1 MYRSVF
7 ISKSR
12 IIYACLLLPRHD
24 FTSEIWC
31 LRRYGMK
38 GPVYLKNRD
47 GQVLSAGQDG
57 GCEWQSGSV
66 HRYSDRI
73 TTTSLIGTTTFTLFS
88 HITVSVPAVVL
99 TGLHC

>member
-1 MYRSVF
+1 MEIELYWHVIYVYFEITFSNHSSFF
-7 ISKSR
+7 I
-12 IIYACLLLPRHD
+12 
-24 FTSEIWC
+24 

-88 HITVSVPAVVL
+88 HITVSGPAVVL